1 MLSACS
7 TPVSRMSGQSLHCCR
22 SFTLSISGGTEKW
35 RCFGKRNLIFMSIML
50 GALIAFPPIWRE
62 VAIGR
67 CAIMSYY
74 WTPARIHE
82 ANAFTFAPINA
93 VACLFLCIFAI
104 IILILVFVELHA
116 SNLRV

>member
-7 TPVSRMSGQSLHCCR
+7 TPVSSMSGQSLHCCR

-62 VAIGR
+62 VAIGG

-82 ANAFTFAPINA
+82 ANAFTRSEEHTS
-93 VACLFLCIFAI
+93 
-104 IILILVFVELHA
+104 ELQ
-116 SNLRV
+116 SPCNIVCRLLLE